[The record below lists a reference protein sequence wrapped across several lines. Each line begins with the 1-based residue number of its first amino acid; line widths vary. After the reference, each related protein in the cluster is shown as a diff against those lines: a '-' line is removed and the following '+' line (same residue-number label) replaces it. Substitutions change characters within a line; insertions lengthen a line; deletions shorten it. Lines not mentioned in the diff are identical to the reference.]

1 LLDYGPLAGF
11 IIASLIIV
19 VSPGADSFL
28 LLRSTVNG
36 GLRAGL
42 RTLGGIVTG
51 NVSWAILTI
60 SGIGLLVSQVAVAM
74 LVLKI
79 LGGLYLVYL
88 AAMSLRSGLR
98 QAQTAGTTGASEV
111 STDAGESQVASP
123 KATRFGP
130 YLVGLFTNLTNP
142 KPLLFF
148 LAFFPQFLGH
158 ASNIGLQLT
167 MLSLIFLVMAIIWQI
182 ALVLGANSLS
192 SKINSPNFNKVM
204 DLICAVAFA
213 AIAVFIFSE
222 L

>member
-1 LLDYGPLAGF
+1 LLDFGPLVGF
-11 IIASLIIV
+11 LIASLIIV

-36 GLRAGL
+36 GLRSGL

-60 SGIGLLVSQVAVAM
+60 SGIGLLVSRVAVAM

-88 AAMSLRSGLR
+88 AAMSLRSGL
-98 QAQTAGTTGASEV
+98 G
-111 STDAGESQVASP
+111 
-123 KATRFGP
+123 KATPATTAVTAEPKFGP

-158 ASNIGLQLT
+158 ARNIGLQLT

-192 SKINSPNFNKVM
+192 AKINSPSFNKIM

>member
-1 LLDYGPLAGF
+1 MLDYGPLAGF
-11 IIASLIIV
+11 IIASLVIV

-60 SGIGLLVSQVAVAM
+60 SGIGLLVSRVAVAM

-98 QAQTAGTTGASEV
+98 ASKVAATEAQAVTPAE
-111 STDAGESQVASP
+111 P
-123 KATRFGP
+123 KFGP

-158 ASNIGLQLT
+158 AANIGLQLT

-192 SKINSPNFNKVM
+192 AKINSPNFNKVM

>member
-36 GLRAGL
+36 GLRSGL

-98 QAQTAGTTGASEV
+98 RAAISSQG
-111 STDAGESQVASP
+111 GESNDGTNRSS
-123 KATRFGP
+123 RFGP

-158 ASNIGLQLT
+158 AGNIGLQLT
-167 MLSLIFLVMAIIWQI
+167 MLSLIFLVMAIIWQV
-182 ALVLGANSLS
+182 ALVLGANGLS
-192 SKINSPNFNKVM
+192 AKINSPNFNKVM

>member
-1 LLDYGPLAGF
+1 LLDYGPLVGF
-11 IIASLIIV
+11 LIASLIIV

-36 GLRAGL
+36 GLRSGL

-60 SGIGLLVSQVAVAM
+60 SGIGLLVSRVAVAM

-88 AAMSLRSGLR
+88 AAMSLRSGLGK
-98 QAQTAGTTGASEV
+98 ATPATTGVTAE
-111 STDAGESQVASP
+111 P
-123 KATRFGP
+123 KFGP

-167 MLSLIFLVMAIIWQI
+167 LLSLIFLVMAVIWQI

-192 SKINSPNFNKVM
+192 AKINSPSFNKIM

>member
-1 LLDYGPLAGF
+1 MLDYGPLAGF

-51 NVSWAILTI
+51 NISWAILTI
-60 SGIGLLVSQVAVAM
+60 SGIGLLVSRVAVAM
-74 LVLKI
+74 FVLKI

-98 QAQTAGTTGASEV
+98 ANSGQLTLAPTET
-111 STDAGESQVASP
+111 
-123 KATRFGP
+123 KFGP

-158 ASNIGLQLT
+158 AANIGLQLT

-192 SKINSPNFNKVM
+192 AKINSPNFNKVM

>member
-1 LLDYGPLAGF
+1 MLDYGPLAGF
-11 IIASLIIV
+11 VIASLIIV
-19 VSPGADSFL
+19 ISPGADSFL

-36 GLRAGL
+36 GMPAGL

-51 NVSWAILTI
+51 NISWAILTI
-60 SGIGLLVSQVAVAM
+60 SGIGLLVSQVPVAM
-74 LVLKI
+74 FLLKI

-98 QAQTAGTTGASEV
+98 
-111 STDAGESQVASP
+111 
-123 KATRFGP
+123 KATPATAVAAAEPRFGP

-148 LAFFPQFLGH
+148 LAFFPQFLGQ
-158 ASNIGLQLT
+158 AKDIGLQLT

-192 SKINSPNFNKVM
+192 AKINSPNFNKVM

-213 AIAVFIFSE
+213 AIAVFIFGE